1 MRNIVQTL
9 FHKATKRH
17 ACDMCGKRNKI
28 TLIYNDKFYCTE
40 CSKKVLKSIK

>member
-9 FHKATKRH
+9 LRKATKRN

-40 CSKKVLKSIK
+40 CSKNVLKSIK

>member
-9 FHKATKRH
+9 FNKATKRY
-17 ACDMCGKRNKI
+17 ACDMCGKHNKI

-40 CSKKVLKSIK
+40 CSKKVLKSIE